1 MSYIMNFNNK
11 YYRWLV
17 ELTLILIVLF
27 AVRFWMQRDVVSGTA
42 PNISQVML
50 DGQYFDLYQNNKRP
64 ILVHFWATWCPVCKL
79 EQSNI
84 ENIAKDYPVITI
96 AMQSGDNKEL
106 SQFMRQEKL
115 SFKVVNDESGNLSRT
130 YNIRG
135 VPVSFIINKENK
147 IEFVEVGYT
156 TELGLRMRLWWA
168 GL

>member
-1 MSYIMNFNNK
+1 VKFNIK
-11 YYRWLV
+11 GYRWIA

-27 AVRFWMQRDVVSGTA
+27 AVRFWIQRDVVSGTA
-42 PNISQVML
+42 PNISAFTL
-50 DGQYFDLYQNNKRP
+50 GGEYFDLYQSKSRP
-64 ILVHFWATWCPVCKL
+64 IMIHFWATWCSVCKL

-96 AMQSGDNKEL
+96 AMQSGNNHEL
-106 SQFMRQEKL
+106 NQFMLTEKL
-115 SFKVVNDESGNLSRT
+115 SFAVINDVSDGLSHD
-130 YNIRG
+130 YNIKG
-135 VPVSFIINKENK
+135 VPVSFIINKENR